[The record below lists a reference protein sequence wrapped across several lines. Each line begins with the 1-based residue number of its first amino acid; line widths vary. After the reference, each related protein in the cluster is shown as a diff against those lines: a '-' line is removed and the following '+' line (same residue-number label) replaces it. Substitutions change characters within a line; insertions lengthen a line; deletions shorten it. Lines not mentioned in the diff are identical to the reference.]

1 MLVVVAAL
9 QLHGMERWAA
19 LSQIESGDN
28 DKAVGAAGEISR
40 YQIKPEVWRRY
51 AESDADWQD
60 PEASLAVAREIM
72 RERCT
77 DFEATYHRAPTDR
90 EFYILWNAPARIQ
103 SPSKTVTAR
112 AERFCNLVAVK

>member
-1 MLVVVAAL
+1 MQAKGNSPVEACLLLLISAMESCVRKKKSALGIRLVMLVVVAAL

-28 DKAVGAAGEISR
+28 DKAVGPAGEISR

-60 PEASLAVAREIM
+60 PEASLAVAREVM

-77 DFEATYHRAPTDR
+77 DF
-90 EFYILWNAPARIQ
+90 
-103 SPSKTVTAR
+103 
-112 AERFCNLVAVK
+112 